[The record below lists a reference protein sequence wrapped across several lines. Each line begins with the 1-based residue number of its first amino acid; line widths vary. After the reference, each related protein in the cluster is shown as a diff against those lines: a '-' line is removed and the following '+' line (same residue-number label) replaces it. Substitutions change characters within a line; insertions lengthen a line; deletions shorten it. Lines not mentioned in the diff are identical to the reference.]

1 MNNKNNFNINQING
15 NITSND
21 NSNMFIN
28 SPQQKNIENKV
39 TVYKKIQYPTRQ
51 SKEEREKLQKIT
63 QRPALM
69 FNVGKPITCF
79 GLVAGKHRN
88 GLYTVINVVD
98 KHGKYVADH
107 IHLDFKEDEYNY
119 KGIDPLLDRFIRFT
133 GMVSTYKKGENDD
146 YCISILDKIDIRASS
161 LYYIGEPIDYEVL
174 ETFPDKINEFLRTCN
189 ITAIYNIIDEIRN
202 RINILTEDVACSDF
216 VYYFIIN
223 QYFLNTATYSIY
235 DGELRDQG
243 FNECCI
249 LDLLILLSVSLY
261 DLKTHKSIDL
271 YTLFH
276 KIVCYCNIIQGINKF
291 YKYINGFESILPY
304 DYNPGFVRFCK
315 KLGYEGKRKFNSL
328 WANALLRRKS
338 FDMYEPV
345 PKDLTREILVERMHH
360 VILEIIQ

>member
-1 MNNKNNFNINQING
+1 MINNKNKMNNKLQING
-15 NITSND
+15 NSNKLNKNNMNID
-21 NSNMFIN
+21 KSNTTI
-28 SPQQKNIENKV
+28 I
-39 TVYKKIQYPTRQ
+39 YKKIEYPTRQ

-69 FNVGKPITCF
+69 DNVGKPITCF

-107 IHLDFKEDEYNY
+107 IHLDFKEDEYDY

-133 GMVSTYKKGENDD
+133 GIVSTYKKGENDD
-146 YCISILDKIDIRASS
+146 YCINILDKIDIRASL
-161 LYYIGEPIDYEVL
+161 LYYIGDPIDYEVL

-189 ITAIYNIIDEIRN
+189 ITAIYNMIDEIRN
-202 RINILTEDVACSDF
+202 RINILTEDVACNDF

-249 LDLLILLSVSLY
+249 LDLLILLSVTLY
-261 DLKTHKSIDL
+261 DLKTHTSIDL
-271 YTLFH
+271 YTIFH
-276 KIVCYCNIIQGINKF
+276 KIVCYCNLIQGINKF
-291 YKYINGFESILPY
+291 NKYVNGFERILPY
-304 DYNPGFVRFCK
+304 DYNPGCVRFCE
-315 KLGYEGKRKFNSL
+315 KLGYEGKRKFNLL

-345 PKDLTREILVERMHH
+345 PEDLTKEILVERMHH

>member
-69 FNVGKPITCF
+69 DNVGKPITCF

-107 IHLDFKEDEYNY
+107 IHLDFKEDVYNY

-249 LDLLILLSVSLY
+249 LDLLILLSVTLY

-276 KIVCYCNIIQGINKF
+276 KIVSYCNLIQGINKF
-291 YKYINGFESILPY
+291 DKSNNGYNDILPY

-338 FDMYEPV
+338 FDMYDPV

>member
-1 MNNKNNFNINQING
+1 MLNNKNKM
-15 NITSND
+15 SNTLQG
-21 NSNMFIN
+21 NSNKLNKSLMNIDKSN
-28 SPQQKNIENKV
+28 STII
-39 TVYKKIQYPTRQ
+39 YKKIEYPTRQ
-51 SKEEREKLQKIT
+51 SKEEREKLEKIT

-69 FNVGKPITCF
+69 DNVGKHITCF

-107 IHLDFKEDEYNY
+107 IHLDFKEDLYDY

-133 GMVSTYKKGENDD
+133 GIVSTYKKGENDD
-146 YCISILDKIDIRASS
+146 YCINIIDKIDIRASL
-161 LYYIGEPIDYEVL
+161 LYYIGDPIDYEVL

-202 RINILTEDVACSDF
+202 RINILTEDVACKDF

-249 LDLLILLSVSLY
+249 IDLLILLSVTLY
-261 DLKTHKSIDL
+261 DLKTHTSIDL

-276 KIVCYCNIIQGINKF
+276 KIVCYCNLIQGINKF
-291 YKYINGFESILPY
+291 NRYVNGFERILPY
-304 DYNPGFVRFCK
+304 DYNPGFARFCE
-315 KLGYEGKRKFNSL
+315 KLGYEGKRKFNTL

-345 PKDLTREILVERMHH
+345 PEDLTKEILVERMHH

>member
-1 MNNKNNFNINQING
+1 MINNKNEMNNKLQING
-15 NITSND
+15 NSNKLNKNNMNID
-21 NSNMFIN
+21 KSNNTI
-28 SPQQKNIENKV
+28 I
-39 TVYKKIQYPTRQ
+39 YKKIEYPTRQ

-69 FNVGKPITCF
+69 DNVGKPMTCF

-107 IHLDFKEDEYNY
+107 IHLDFKEDEYDY

-133 GMVSTYKKGENDD
+133 GIVSTYKKGENDD
-146 YCISILDKIDIRASS
+146 YCINIIDKIDIRASL
-161 LYYIGEPIDYEVL
+161 LYYIGDPLDYEVL

-249 LDLLILLSVSLY
+249 LDLLILLSVTLY

-276 KIVCYCNIIQGINKF
+276 KIVCYCNLIQGINKF
-291 YKYINGFESILPY
+291 NRYDDGFERILPY

-315 KLGYEGKRKFNSL
+315 KLGYEGKRKFNLL

-338 FDMYEPV
+338 FDMYDPV

>member
-1 MNNKNNFNINQING
+1 MINNKNKMNNKLQISG
-15 NITSND
+15 
-21 NSNMFIN
+21 NSNKLNKNNMNIDKSN
-28 SPQQKNIENKV
+28 STII
-39 TVYKKIQYPTRQ
+39 YKKIEYPTRQ

-69 FNVGKPITCF
+69 DNVGKPITCF

-98 KHGKYVADH
+98 KHGNYVADH

-146 YCISILDKIDIRASS
+146 YCINILDKIDIRASS
-161 LYYIGEPIDYEVL
+161 LYYIGDPIDYEVL
-174 ETFPDKINEFLRTCN
+174 ETFPDKINKFLRTCN
-189 ITAIYNIIDEIRN
+189 ITAIYNMIDEIRN

-249 LDLLILLSVSLY
+249 IDLLILLSVTLY
-261 DLKTHKSIDL
+261 DLKTHTSIDL

-276 KIVCYCNIIQGINKF
+276 KIVCYCNLIQGINKF
-291 YKYINGFESILPY
+291 DKSNNGYNDILPY

-345 PKDLTREILVERMHH
+345 PEDLTKEILVERMHH

>member
-1 MNNKNNFNINQING
+1 MINNKNKMNNELQING
-15 NITSND
+15 NSNKI
-21 NSNMFIN
+21 NKSNM
-28 SPQQKNIENKV
+28 NIDKSN
-39 TVYKKIQYPTRQ
+39 TTIIYKKIEYPTRQ

-69 FNVGKPITCF
+69 DNVGKPITCF

-88 GLYTVINVVD
+88 GLYTIINVVD

-107 IHLDFKEDEYNY
+107 IHLDFKEDMYNY

-133 GMVSTYKKGENDD
+133 GMVSTYKKGDNDD
-146 YCISILDKIDIRASS
+146 YCINILDKIDIRTSS
-161 LYYIGEPIDYEVL
+161 LYYIGEHIDYEVL

-189 ITAIYNIIDEIRN
+189 ITVIYNIIDEIRN

-249 LDLLILLSVSLY
+249 LDLLILLSVTLY
-261 DLKTHKSIDL
+261 DLKTHTSIDL

-276 KIVCYCNIIQGINKF
+276 KIVCYCNLIQGINKF
-291 YKYINGFESILPY
+291 DRYVDGFERILPY

-338 FDMYEPV
+338 FDMYDPV
-345 PKDLTREILVERMHH
+345 PTDLTREILVERMHH

>member
-1 MNNKNNFNINQING
+1 MINNKNNMNNELQING
-15 NITSND
+15 NSNKLYKSVMNID
-21 NSNMFIN
+21 KSNN
-28 SPQQKNIENKV
+28 
-39 TVYKKIQYPTRQ
+39 TVIYKKIEYPTRQ

-69 FNVGKPITCF
+69 DNVGKPITCF

-133 GMVSTYKKGENDD
+133 GMVSTYKKGDNDD
-146 YCISILDKIDIRASS
+146 YCINIIDKIDIRASL
-161 LYYIGEPIDYEVL
+161 LYYIGDPIDYEVL

-189 ITAIYNIIDEIRN
+189 ITAIYNMIDEIRN
-202 RINILTEDVACSDF
+202 RINILTEDVTCSDF

-249 LDLLILLSVSLY
+249 LDLLILLSVTLY
-261 DLKTHKSIDL
+261 DLKTHTSIDL

-276 KIVCYCNIIQGINKF
+276 KIVCYCNLIQGINKF
-291 YKYINGFESILPY
+291 DKSNSGYNDILPY

>member
-1 MNNKNNFNINQING
+1 
-15 NITSND
+15 
-21 NSNMFIN
+21 
-28 SPQQKNIENKV
+28 
-39 TVYKKIQYPTRQ
+39 
-51 SKEEREKLQKIT
+51 
-63 QRPALM
+63 
-69 FNVGKPITCF
+69 
-79 GLVAGKHRN
+79 
-88 GLYTVINVVD
+88 
-98 KHGKYVADH
+98 
-107 IHLDFKEDEYNY
+107 
-119 KGIDPLLDRFIRFT
+119 
-133 GMVSTYKKGENDD
+133 MVSTYKKGENDD

-161 LYYIGEPIDYEVL
+161 LYYIGDPIDYEVL

-216 VYYFIIN
+216 VYYFVIN

-249 LDLLILLSVSLY
+249 LDLLILLSVTLY

-276 KIVCYCNIIQGINKF
+276 KIVCYCNLIQGINKF
-291 YKYINGFESILPY
+291 DRYVDGFERILPY

-338 FDMYEPV
+338 FDMYDPV

>member
-1 MNNKNNFNINQING
+1 MINNKNNMNNELQING
-15 NITSND
+15 NSNKLYKSVMNID
-21 NSNMFIN
+21 KSNN
-28 SPQQKNIENKV
+28 
-39 TVYKKIQYPTRQ
+39 TVIYKKIEYPTRQ

-69 FNVGKPITCF
+69 DNVGKPITCF

-133 GMVSTYKKGENDD
+133 GMVSTYKKGDNDD
-146 YCISILDKIDIRASS
+146 YCINIIDKIDIRASL
-161 LYYIGEPIDYEVL
+161 LYYIGDPIDYEVL

-189 ITAIYNIIDEIRN
+189 ITAIYNMIDEIRN
-202 RINILTEDVACSDF
+202 RINILTEDVTCSDF

-249 LDLLILLSVSLY
+249 LDLLILLSVTLY
-261 DLKTHKSIDL
+261 DLKTYTSIDL

-276 KIVCYCNIIQGINKF
+276 KIVCYCNLIQGINKF
-291 YKYINGFESILPY
+291 DKSNSGYNDILPY

>member
-39 TVYKKIQYPTRQ
+39 TVYKKIEYPTRQ

-63 QRPALM
+63 KRPALM

-107 IHLDFKEDEYNY
+107 IHLDFKEDVYNY

-146 YCISILDKIDIRASS
+146 YCINILDKIDIRASS
-161 LYYIGEPIDYEVL
+161 LYYIGDLIDYEVL

-189 ITAIYNIIDEIRN
+189 ITTIYNIIDEIRN

-223 QYFLNTATYSIY
+223 QYFLNTATYIIY

-249 LDLLILLSVSLY
+249 LDLLILLSVTLY

-276 KIVCYCNIIQGINKF
+276 KIVSYCNLIQGINKF
-291 YKYINGFESILPY
+291 DKSNNGYNDILPY

-338 FDMYEPV
+338 FDMYDPV